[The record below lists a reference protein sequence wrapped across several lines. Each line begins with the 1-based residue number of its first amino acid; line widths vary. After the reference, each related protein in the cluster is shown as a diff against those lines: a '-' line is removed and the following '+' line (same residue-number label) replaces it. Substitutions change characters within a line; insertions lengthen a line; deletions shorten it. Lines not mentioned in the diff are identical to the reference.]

1 MSLNQQAITGNREI
15 TALLTQVQ
23 ELNFEL
29 HVRDTPISSPSSA
42 PVPTDL
48 TVRLL
53 RPSTRL
59 EPAWSP

>member
-29 HVRDTPISSPSSA
+29 HVRDTP
-42 PVPTDL
+42 DL
-48 TVRLL
+48 LAKFG
-53 RPSTRL
+53 PG
-59 EPAWSP
+59 AD